1 MRHRVSQVT
10 QHYPIDLYLTRAA
23 IHITLVA
30 CLSGHIQLSEQM
42 SEQLRLLR
50 CSPQV
55 KKSQITKMY
64 STTGEICIKLFLL
77 ELLQEI
83 FSQV

>member
-1 MRHRVSQVT
+1 MGHRVSHVT
-10 QHYPIDLYLTRAA
+10 QHYPTDLYLTRVA
-23 IHITLVA
+23 IHIILVA

-55 KKSQITKMY
+55 IKLQITKMY

-83 FSQV
+83 FSEV